1 MPESLDPETATEVI
15 EAPPEPEVS
24 HEEPQEAQS
33 TFGWLK
39 GYYDSAVTAASEGVD
54 GLYYMAT
61 DYTNASP
68 TIQSVEETVVSNLTY
83 LSEAVSGLISSGST
97 DDMSQGT
104 ELKDLPPPI
113 NKAVLT
119 TDNE

>member
-24 HEEPQEAQS
+24 QEEPQEAQS

-39 GYYDSAVTAASEGVD
+39 GYYDSALTAASSSVD
-54 GLYYMAT
+54 GLYYMAS
-61 DYTNASP
+61 DYANASP

-83 LSEAVSGLISSGST
+83 LSESISGLISSDGT
-97 DDMSQGT
+97 NDQGT
-104 ELKDLPPPI
+104 ELKDLPPR
-113 NKAVLT
+113 NQ
-119 TDNE
+119 